1 MDLWYPFMPEILRT
15 RFCISLFY
23 PPQLWTDYYLP
34 LLVFKGCDGTHS
46 LLVNPN
52 TKVGK
57 IYLQPTD
64 GR

>member
-1 MDLWYPFMPEILRT
+1 MTNPAPLCMRST
-15 RFCISLFY
+15 T
-23 PPQLWTDYYLP
+23 PQLWTDYYLP